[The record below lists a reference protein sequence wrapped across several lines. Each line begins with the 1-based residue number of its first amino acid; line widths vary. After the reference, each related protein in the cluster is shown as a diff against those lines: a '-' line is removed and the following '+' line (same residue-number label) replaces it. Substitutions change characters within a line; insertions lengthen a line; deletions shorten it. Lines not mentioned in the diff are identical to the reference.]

1 LDVVICNVQLV
12 IVWATGILVL
22 VRCFSHREIFD
33 KDIAACLGSSFSRVP
48 YIIVVVCGLTSW
60 MFLLHIT
67 DLMGKCFLVYTAFN
81 F

>member
-48 YIIVVVCGLTSW
+48 YITVVVCGLTW

-67 DLMGKCFLVYTAFN
+67 DLMGKFFLVYTTFN